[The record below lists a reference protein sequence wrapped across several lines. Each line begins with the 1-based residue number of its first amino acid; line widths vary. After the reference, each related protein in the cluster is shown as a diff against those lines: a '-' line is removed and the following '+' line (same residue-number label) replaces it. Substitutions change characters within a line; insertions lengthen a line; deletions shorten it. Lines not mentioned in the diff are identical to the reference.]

1 VVVSGSVENLSSTT
15 QTLMARKV
23 TLQEIARAAGVS
35 PATVSRVA
43 CKSATVSPGVQELV
57 RKAAAQLGASLER
70 SSNKQT
76 ITFLLSNRTRLHY
89 FHSRVLVGA
98 EAYLAE
104 HDFTLQYAALSYS
117 PTVAPEKIQ
126 ASRFFERRSR
136 SSGFIVAGTSS
147 GNLLELLA
155 MEKLPFSVIGNNVVG
170 QWPQESCDSVW
181 FDDIQGAYE
190 LTRFLQSQGHEDIWY
205 VGNCRL
211 PWYARCYEGYSR
223 AMSEAG
229 LRCRISEFNT
239 DNEREL
245 GLLATKS
252 ILSQGDPVTAI
263 FAGGDVVAQGVYQ
276 ALRDRGLRVSQDI
289 GVAGFNDIEAENL
302 HPSLTTVRVFA
313 EQVGRNLAELVLNRL
328 DQPDQPPQRR
338 IVPTQIIRRESS
350 EPIRRLQPSSETK

>member
-1 VVVSGSVENLSSTT
+1 
-15 QTLMARKV
+15 MPRRV

-43 CKSATVSPGVQELV
+43 CKSATVSPRVQELV
-57 RKAAAQLGASLER
+57 RRAAAELGASLER
-70 SSNKQT
+70 SKNTQAV
-76 ITFLLSNRTRLHY
+76 TFLLSNRTRLHY

-104 HDFTLQYAALSYS
+104 NDCILQYAALSYS
-117 PTVAPEKIQ
+117 PTLAPRKIQ
-126 ASRFFERRSR
+126 VSRFFERRDASN
-136 SSGFIVAGTSS
+136 GFIVAGTSS

-155 MEKLPFSVIGNNVVG
+155 MEKVSFSVIGNNVIG

-181 FDDIQGAYE
+181 IDDIQGAYE
-190 LTRFLQSQGHEDIWY
+190 LTRYLQSQGHADIWY

-229 LRCRISEFNT
+229 LQCRISEFNSE
-239 DNEREL
+239 NEREL

-252 ILSQGDPVTAI
+252 ILSQGEPVTAI
-263 FAGGDVVAQGVYQ
+263 FAGGDLVAQGVYQ
-276 ALRDRGLRVSQDI
+276 ALRDRRLRVPQDI
-289 GVAGFNDIEAENL
+289 GVAGFNDIEAEAL
-302 HPSLTTVRVFA
+302 HPPLTTVRVFA

-328 DQPDQPPQRR
+328 DQPDLPPQRR
-338 IVPTQIIRRESS
+338 IVPTEIIRRESTQ
-350 EPIRRLQPSSETK
+350 PIASLQTISSK